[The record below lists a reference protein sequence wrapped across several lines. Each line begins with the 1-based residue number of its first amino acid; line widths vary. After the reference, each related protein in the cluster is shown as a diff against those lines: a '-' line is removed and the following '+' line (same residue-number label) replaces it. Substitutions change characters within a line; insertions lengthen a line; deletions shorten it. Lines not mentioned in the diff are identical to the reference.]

1 MRIHLKPLR
10 DQVIVITG
18 ASSGIGLVTA
28 RSAAKQGAKVLM
40 VARSEDV
47 LRSLVAEMQAEGLT
61 VEAKAADVGDAA
73 GVQAAADYAVATW
86 GRIDTWVN
94 DAGSAIFGKVLDT
107 PVNEQERLFRTN
119 YFGSV
124 NGCVA
129 AVPYL
134 KKQGGA
140 LITVGS
146 LASDMPAPPMGVYS
160 ATKHATKAY
169 VEVLRM
175 ELQADAVPVSVTLV
189 KPSGIDT
196 PIGQH
201 AENHGSDGE
210 AQIPPPIYDPQLVAD
225 AILDCAVHPRR
236 EVTVGG
242 GGRAQVLFSQHF
254 PGLFEWLAPRVAK
267 AAYAPTKQQ
276 PKPSNLKW
284 GVNAGKER
292 SGEHPHALKT
302 SIYTAA
308 VLHPR
313 TTAVGLGGLALA
325 VGLLLA
331 RRRDDGQG

>member
-1 MRIHLKPLR
+1 MKLKPLS
-10 DQVIVITG
+10 DQVIVVTG
-18 ASSGIGLVTA
+18 ASSGIGLATA
-28 RSAAKQGAKVLM
+28 RTAAKAGAKVLM

-47 LRSLVAEMQAEGLT
+47 LRDLVGGMQAEGLT

-86 GRIDTWVN
+86 GRIDTWIN

-107 PVNEQERLFRTN
+107 PLDEQERLFRTN
-119 YFGSV
+119 YFGVV

-129 AVPYL
+129 AVPFL
-134 KKQGGA
+134 KRQGGA

-146 LASDMPAPPMGVYS
+146 LASDMPAPPMGIYS

-175 ELQADAVPVSVTLV
+175 ELAADEVPVSVTLV

-225 AILDCAVHPRR
+225 AILDCAVNPRR

-254 PGLFEWLAPRVAK
+254 PGLYEWLAPRVAK
-267 AAYAPTKQQ
+267 GAYAPKTPQ
-276 PKPSNLKW
+276 PTPSNLKW
-284 GVNAGKER
+284 GVGAGRER
-292 SGEHPHALKT
+292 SGEHPHARKVSLYT
-302 SIYTAA
+302 TAA
-308 VLHPR
+308 LHPK
-313 TTAVGLGGLALA
+313 TIAVGIGGLALA
-325 VGLLLA
+325 AGLLIA
-331 RRRDDGQG
+331 RRRDA